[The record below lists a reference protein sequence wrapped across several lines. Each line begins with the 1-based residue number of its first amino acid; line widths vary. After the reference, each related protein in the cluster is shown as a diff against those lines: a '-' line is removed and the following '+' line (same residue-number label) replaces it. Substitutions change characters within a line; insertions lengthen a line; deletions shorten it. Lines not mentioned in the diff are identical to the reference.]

1 MQNLTCLE
9 KGTGSKRWHQIKEM
23 AWWHHA
29 IPRQTT
35 WLIAKAID
43 IGKICEAKGRWNTR
57 YKSLEGCSMTIVS
70 YPNLLFLEHHPSH
83 VFANINSTSVML
95 LFKFGFDTTAAS
107 LPECLLLSFGV
118 YKHPRNKAKE
128 KLSLSHRINCSSFL
142 VLLTV
147 NILHF
152 LLFFFIIFCV
162 WSLQLLLPSYFH
174 SHMPSSS
181 RLDSS
186 WIVFFSVWHYGCSLA
201 LLLNSLLC
209 VCFYSQDLL
218 PCRNTLKISKP

>member
-1 MQNLTCLE
+1 MKL
-9 KGTGSKRWHQIKEM
+9 KEGETQDM
-23 AWWHHA
+23 
-29 IPRQTT
+29 
-35 WLIAKAID
+35 
-43 IGKICEAKGRWNTR
+43 
-57 YKSLEGCSMTIVS
+57 SLEGCSMTIVS

-95 LFKFGFDTTAAS
+95 FFKFGFDTTAAS

-152 LLFFFIIFCV
+152 LLFFLLFSVFEAFSYCFLPVFIHICRQV
-162 WSLQLLLPSYFH
+162 PG
-174 SHMPSSS
+174 
-181 RLDSS
+181 
-186 WIVFFSVWHYGCSLA
+186 WIVPELCFFQFGTMDAV
-201 LLLNSLLC
+201 LL
-209 VCFYSQDLL
+209 YY
-218 PCRNTLKISKP
+218 